1 MSERY
6 VFPRGP
12 DRFEITGDGPQRYKW
27 TCGMT
32 IRQFYKAAAVIALY
46 AGDEHS
52 KGVYHDAGKDAAWAA
67 ELADAMIAEDVASDA
82 ASDQEHERNR
92 KREESK
98 P

>member
-32 IRQFYKAAAVIALY
+32 IRQFYKAAALIALY
-46 AGDEHS
+46 ASEHW
-52 KGVYHDAGKDAAWAA
+52 GVNDYETAGMVGN
-67 ELADAMIAEDVASDA
+67 LADALLQEDE
-82 ASDQEHERNR
+82 EHENQ
-92 KREESK
+92 EEK